1 MGLHFREEGDWT
13 WTCMLTSDYA
23 SKATDRRS
31 VSGVVVMCAGACVS
45 FMSRTQ
51 KCMTVSST
59 EAEYVAMAEGF
70 REAIFL
76 RYIWIF
82 IFPCMDLSC
91 TKVWEDNAGAIHLAK
106 NPPRTDNSKHIG
118 VRHHFLRE
126 HVDNGEFEVTHVA
139 SVDQHADF
147 LTKPLHLEAFER
159 YRDFVMNIA

>member
-1 MGLHFREEGDWT
+1 MYVKGTSEYGITFQRGGGLDMEVYVD
-13 WTCMLTSDYA
+13 SDYA

-76 RYIWIF
+76 RYI
-82 IFPCMDLSC
+82 
-91 TKVWEDNAGAIHLAK
+91 
-106 NPPRTDNSKHIG
+106 
-118 VRHHFLRE
+118 
-126 HVDNGEFEVTHVA
+126 
-139 SVDQHADF
+139 
-147 LTKPLHLEAFER
+147 
-159 YRDFVMNIA
+159 